1 MSYEWKEG
9 YEYNGISPQTIQTL
23 MITMFN
29 ATYPVGS
36 YYETSDTSFN
46 PNNEFVG
53 EWELE
58 AEGLVHIS
66 SGTNYEV
73 SVNDKDGGNSTINY
87 TPSGSNSGGT
97 VQGHTLTANESG
109 VQGHTHGAG
118 TSGEKLLGT
127 NAAGGTGVSRRTVAS
142 GSGAAN
148 VLYADYAVNRQTSTS
163 STSKNAVNAHSHG
176 FTNPTFS
183 GTQAT
188 LNVMQPY
195 KIVNRWHR
203 VA

>member
-58 AEGLVHIS
+58 AEGLVHVS
-66 SGTNYEV
+66 SGTNYNV
-73 SVNDKDGGNSTINY
+73 SVNDKDGGNTSISY
-87 TPSGSNSGGT
+87 TPSGTVGKHTLVASEIPKFAGSAYFRRTSGGGSCVMSATGICARNT
-97 VQGHTLTANESG
+97 V
-109 VQGHTHGAG
+109 
-118 TSGEKLLGT
+118 
-127 NAAGGTGVSRRTVAS
+127 
-142 GSGAAN
+142 GSGNTSYNQIASS
-148 VLYADYAVNRQTSTS
+148 AVTQQDQLNINFGGGGS
-163 STSKNAVNAHSHG
+163 HDHG
-176 FTNPTFS
+176 FTGSP
-183 GTQAT
+183 AT

-203 VA
+203 TA